1 MSLRMRLT
9 VFLAAAMM
17 LTIMATAPAFVHQ
30 CANVSKK
37 AGAGSIGTYNV
48 ATENF
53 TPSKRGGGAFITITD
68 GSTFSYDVYL
78 HNTLPE
84 GAMAAG
90 PGGDDECD
98 GKAVDN
104 ALVCLGI
111 EA

>member
-1 MSLRMRLT
+1 MLLRKRLT
-9 VFLAAAMM
+9 IFVVAAMV
-17 LTIMATAPAFVHQ
+17 LTMMVAAPAFAHQ
-30 CANVSKK
+30 CTNVSKK
-37 AGAGSIGTYNV
+37 SGAGSIGTYNV
-48 ATENF
+48 VTETF
-53 TPSKRGGGAFITITD
+53 TPSKSGGGAFITFTD

-78 HNTLPE
+78 HDTLPE
-84 GAMAAG
+84 GALAAG